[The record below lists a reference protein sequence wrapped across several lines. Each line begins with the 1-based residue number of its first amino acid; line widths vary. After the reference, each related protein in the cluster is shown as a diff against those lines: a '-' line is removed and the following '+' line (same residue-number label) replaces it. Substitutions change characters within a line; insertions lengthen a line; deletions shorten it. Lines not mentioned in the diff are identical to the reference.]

1 MNFINW
7 HIKIAI
13 PFMLGVLANLMV
25 FVDHYFSLGRLLSSL
40 GQPWKRQVAT
50 DEDRINW
57 LARNWFDLLSR
68 VIGAVVRSSVII
80 AGLVVGAWV
89 ALLGIVVIWVLAIIP
104 LPMVPFYFKWRS
116 EKGDWSRDQSK
127 DELVKRMWQSE
138 FMNFV
143 VSRCGLELESMKRKG
158 GEINFSK
165 VEWLTK
171 AHEYKQELKCDAVG
185 EVEMGL
191 AWLTNEAFVQ
201 NLSEKQIEYEDLFR
215 LAKWYLKLKQEEYKR
230 RAFWSRG
237 YLLSIE
243 GVGKGWQYGFTPR
256 LDEYSR
262 EVRLSEYKEV
272 VFEGRRKDI
281 QRLIRALSREDKKHV
296 LIYGPVGIG
305 RHTLLGGLVQKI
317 AWHEIEELKHKR
329 VLILDTEKLL
339 AHPEKRSLPDLVKSL
354 MKEAE
359 SAGNV
364 ILVIDKLDELIGE
377 DEALAR
383 TLEES
388 LSQDHLQMIAITS
401 EKGFYETIENKL
413 DTEKLFTHLLLAPL
427 SREESLLVVFELAV
441 EAEGKRNVYW
451 MYQALEKVI
460 DLTDRYWPD
469 QTHPE
474 KDIRL
479 MKDVESWCVSKKRK
493 RIEISHVED
502 VVSEKSGVPSNK
514 MGEDTK
520 KELLHIE
527 DKLAE
532 GVIEQD
538 EAIAKIAKALRRSV
552 SRVGSHE
559 RPMGSFLLLGPTGV
573 GKTQTA
579 KVLAR
584 VFFGEEKMI
593 RLDMAEFASNEGLA
607 RLIGSPEQGVA
618 GRLSQKLEEQPYGV
632 LLLDEFEKANKEVLN
647 LFLSILDEGV
657 FTSAWGK
664 AVNCR
669 NLLVVATSNAL
680 SQEITE
686 LSQSEDI
693 EENEANLRRKLIKD
707 GWFTA
712 ELLNRFDGV
721 IFYKPLTASGLARV
735 TTLMLTELAERLA
748 KQGVTVSFEED
759 LVGRII
765 NEGYQAEFGARSIR
779 RFIADTIEDEI
790 AKILIEDPE
799 TKELRI

>member
-1 MNFINW
+1 MNFISW

-13 PFMLGVLANLMV
+13 PFMLGVLANLMI

-57 LARNWFDLLSR
+57 LARSWFDLLSR

-89 ALLGIVVIWVLAIIP
+89 ALLGIVVIGALAIVP
-104 LPMVPFYFKWRS
+104 LPLVPFYFKWRK
-116 EKGDWSRDQSK
+116 ERGGWNRDQSR
-127 DELVKRMWQSE
+127 DELVKQVWQSE

-143 VSRCGLELESMKRKG
+143 VSRCGLEIESMKRIS
-158 GEINFSK
+158 GEIDFNK

-171 AHEYKQELKCDAVG
+171 AHEYKQEIESDETG

-191 AWLTNEAFVQ
+191 AWLSHEAFSQ
-201 NLSEKQIEYEDLFR
+201 ILREKRIESEDLLR
-215 LAKWYLKLKQEEYKR
+215 LAKWYLKLKLVEYKR
-230 RAFWSRG
+230 WAFWSKG

-256 LDEYSR
+256 LDEYAR
-262 EVRLSEYKEV
+262 EVRLSDYKEV

-281 QRLIRALSREDKKHV
+281 QRLVRALSREDIKHV

-329 VLILDTEKLL
+329 VLVLDTEKLL

-354 MKEAE
+354 MNEAE
-359 SAGNV
+359 AAGNV

-383 TLEES
+383 TLEET
-388 LSQDHLQMIAITS
+388 LSQDHLQMIAITT

-427 SREESLLVVFELAV
+427 SREETMLVVFELAV
-441 EAEGKRNVYW
+441 EAERNRNVYW
-451 MYQALEKVI
+451 MYPALKKVV
-460 DLTDRYWPD
+460 DLTERYFPD

-479 MKDVESWCVSKKRK
+479 MKDVESFCVNKGKKK
-493 RIEISHVED
+493 IEVSIVEEM
-502 VVSEKSGVPSNK
+502 VAEISGVPNNQ

-538 EAIAKIAKALRRSV
+538 EAITKIAKALRRSV

-559 RPMGSFLLLGPTGV
+559 RPIGSFLLLGPTGV

-593 RLDMAEFASNEGLA
+593 RLDMAEFAVSDGLA
-607 RLIGSPEQGVA
+607 RLIGFPEQGMA

-657 FTSAWGK
+657 FTNAWGK
-664 AVNCR
+664 AINCR
-669 NLLVVATSNAL
+669 NLLIVATSNAL
-680 SQEITE
+680 SQEISE

-693 EENEANLRRKLIKD
+693 EENEAKLRRKLVKE

-721 IFYKPLTASGLARV
+721 IFYKPLTPSGLARV
-735 TTLMLTELAERLA
+735 TTLMLTELAGRLA
-748 KQGVTVSFEED
+748 KQGVSVSFEED